1 MFVAA
6 GVRGVSNAKLTCLR
20 VGCVQLA
27 DVPPPREAGAAAE
40 DEKEPAA
47 ANTTADGTAQK
58 TTRPQAF
65 ASLTPSYKRH

>member
-1 MFVAA
+1 MT
-6 GVRGVSNAKLTCLR
+6 NAKLTCFRLC
-20 VGCVQLA
+20 CVQLA
-27 DVPPPREAGAAAE
+27 EVPPPREAGAAAE

-58 TTRPQAF
+58 TKRPQAF